1 MRSWSRT
8 ARVTPPKDMPAGF
21 PMPAGL
27 PPGMTTQQVATARV
41 LRARHA
47 SSRRLSEVGAVA
59 EAGAGSLLPS
69 QASSL
74 AEASDGSRRRASRVR
89 FAEEEPSTS
98 SRKGSSASIPA
109 LEPDTPTAP
118 RYNAASFLELVTTTQ
133 VGLPPKA
140 TRSRSSRPSQHPP
153 SFDVPAHPSSSTA
166 SPPSAPVPGSTRDQG
181 GKTSIQP
188 SDEIAGESDE
198 YDGGYCDLDFAGMG
212 MNV

>member
-8 ARVTPPKDMPAGF
+8 ARATPPKDMPAGF

-140 TRSRSSRPSQHPP
+140 TQGDTLPLLTAITASAVVRRARPSKLVNSEPTLGAGPGLHARPRGQ
-153 SFDVPAHPSSSTA
+153 DID
-166 SPPSAPVPGSTRDQG
+166 SAKR
-181 GKTSIQP
+181 
-188 SDEIAGESDE
+188 
-198 YDGGYCDLDFAGMG
+198 
-212 MNV
+212 